1 MLKRFAQ
8 ILALATPMLLIA
20 CNSGTTKTTTDGTT
34 TTTTTTTSFAG
45 TYTGEVT
52 GLNAGPVTFIV
63 DANNVVT
70 GSFSIT
76 NRVADCSAAGRGN
89 TCETSVDGKVD
100 AAGNLTGDF
109 VDSGQRT
116 MHFTGKIV
124 GDSIT
129 NGSWGEYIHDPI
141 PDGSFTASR
150 PAGSGGTSTTTAT
163 GSGTCEGSYVGS
175 IDAPSKEV
183 RISNR
188 DRQLTETG
196 FAITGNDAI
205 DNANTTGG
213 GVDGGIYLT
222 GSFAFE
228 TDVNCNVT
236 KSRGDIFGIPI
247 TILGKVNANKTFSLF
262 SPEGGPVVGSVDGN
276 GKVTGQYQEAGKEW
290 VHGVLNGNFVS
301 KGKI

>member
-1 MLKRFAQ
+1 M
-8 ILALATPMLLIA
+8 ALATPMLLVA
-20 CNSGTTKTTTDGTT
+20 CNTGTTSTTTTD
-34 TTTTTTTSFAG
+34 TTTTTTTSTGFAG
-45 TYTGEVT
+45 TYTGTVT

-63 DANNVVT
+63 SASNVVT

-89 TCETSVDGKVD
+89 TCETTVEGKVD

-109 VDSGQRT
+109 VDSGQHT

-129 NGSWGEYIHDPI
+129 NGSWGEYIHDPV
-141 PDGSFTASR
+141 PDGAFTASR
-150 PAGSGGTSTTTAT
+150 PAGSGGTTTTT
-163 GSGTCEGSYVGS
+163 TSGSGTCEGSYIGG
-175 IDAPSKEV
+175 IDAPTHEV
-183 RISNR
+183 RIANR
-188 DRQLTETG
+188 NRQLADIGYTL
-196 FAITGNDAI
+196 TGNDAV
-205 DNANTTGG
+205 DNAATGGG

-247 TILGKVNANKTFSLF
+247 TILGTVNKDKTFNLF
-262 SPEGGPVVGSVDGN
+262 SPEGGPVVGSVDASGN
-276 GKVTGQYQEAGKEW
+276 VAGQYQEAGKEW
-290 VHGVLNGNFVS
+290 VHGVLNGKYVS